1 MDKKHKSGSS
11 SGNTKTINDFLAEEK
26 AKSKSKEKVVRDFI
40 KSKTPPKKE
49 KKETDSKDKM
59 VNPLTGR
66 LVSVDYYN
74 KLVKSGKIKEAG
86 AAGAAKKESPPKPKS
101 PPTSKS
107 PPKPE
112 SPTTSKSPPTLSKK
126 FQRNVRSKAGEYY
139 LKAWYIVKKFK
150 REGIKKQPLHP
161 KQKEILDDVL
171 NQIRELL
178 NEDKGDDYEQM
189 ELPSL
194 VDEILGK
201 YAQKYN
207 KHTIKKYIEPL
218 VIADKGDYNT
228 FQGQLDRLVDDIYDA
243 PESETSAIGSSS
255 SSSSSSGVSFKTN
268 SSSSGKSSSGTS
280 KSSSS

>member
-1 MDKKHKSGSS
+1 
-11 SGNTKTINDFLAEEK
+11 
-26 AKSKSKEKVVRDFI
+26 
-40 KSKTPPKKE
+40 
-49 KKETDSKDKM
+49 
-59 VNPLTGR
+59 
-66 LVSVDYYN
+66 
-74 KLVKSGKIKEAG
+74 
-86 AAGAAKKESPPKPKS
+86 
-101 PPTSKS
+101 
-107 PPKPE
+107 
-112 SPTTSKSPPTLSKK
+112 
-126 FQRNVRSKAGEYY
+126 
-139 LKAWYIVKKFK
+139 
-150 REGIKKQPLHP
+150 
-161 KQKEILDDVL
+161 
-171 NQIRELL
+171 
-178 NEDKGDDYEQM
+178 M